1 MAAPFSLIW
10 GSSVYAKVSA
20 TNIRGNSL
28 QSLAGNGAI
37 LITVPD
43 APLLLSIDS
52 ALTTATKIGLT
63 WN

>member
-1 MAAPFSLIW
+1 MAAPFSLTW

-28 QSLAGNGAI
+28 QSLEGNGAI

-43 APLLLSIDS
+43 APLLLSINF

>member
-1 MAAPFSLIW
+1 MAAPFSLTW

-20 TNIRGNSL
+20 TNIRGNSPE
-28 QSLAGNGAI
+28 SLAGNGAK

-43 APLLLSIDS
+43 APLLLTINS
-52 ALTTATKIGLT
+52 ALTTATTIGLT

>member
-1 MAAPFSLIW
+1 MAAPFSLTW